1 MTARHT
7 FAGTGAASRANVAG
21 VASYLAAWLVAA
33 AFVLVLPLV
42 LTSNFHISL
51 MSQMGIAVVFA
62 LSYNMLLGQGGMLSF
77 GHAVLFGLGAFCAIH
92 GIRWLMDGLWALP
105 LELIPLA
112 GGVAGLFFGI
122 LIGAVATRRAATAF
136 AMITLGLGELI
147 ATSAIMF
154 KGFFGGESGVTADR
168 MVDQRL
174 LPFTYGPSIHVY
186 YLIAAWMFLATLLM
200 YLQTRT
206 PLGRMANAVRDNP
219 LRAQFVGYDPYMVR
233 FFQFALSGFFAGIAG
248 GLFAINHELVNF
260 EAVAAGQ
267 SGLVLL
273 MTFIGGV
280 GHFFGPVLGAILV
293 TLLQSTLSLVTG
305 AWMLYFGILFVL
317 MVMFAPGGIAGL
329 IAMHAPAVRAG
340 RLHTLAVPYLRALVP
355 ALMVFAGFVLFVEV
369 NYHLSAHGGR
379 GPVRVWW
386 MGWEAGSP
394 LTWIAVAV
402 LVLGGGWWLRR
413 EARGVRAAWG
423 EVDGYIKSG
432 GGQ

>member
-7 FAGTGAASRANVAG
+7 FAGTPPTSRAGLAG
-21 VASYLAAWLVAA
+21 IASNLAVWLVAA
-33 AFVLVLPLV
+33 AVVLVLPLI

-219 LRAQFVGYDPYMVR
+219 LRAQFVGFDPYMVR

-260 EAVAAGQ
+260 EAVGGGQ

-280 GHFFGPVLGAILV
+280 GHFFGPVLGAVLV

-329 IAMHAPAVRAG
+329 IAMHAPAARAG

-394 LTWIAVAV
+394 LTWVVVAV

-423 EVDGYIKSG
+423 EVDAYIKSG
-432 GGQ
+432 GGR